1 MTQRYVD
8 VSYLADYNFDI
19 LCTFHISEK
28 VSFKFKWAGT
38 ILGPQKVYYLISVR
52 KNVVYVIGTK
62 VNYYSA
68 CQM

>member
-1 MTQRYVD
+1 MSFLMRFITSMTQRYVD

-38 ILGPQKVYYLISVR
+38 ILGP
-52 KNVVYVIGTK
+52 
-62 VNYYSA
+62 
-68 CQM
+68 

>member
-1 MTQRYVD
+1 VVVKLLEILNMSFLMRFITSMTQRYVD

-38 ILGPQKVYYLISVR
+38 ILGP
-52 KNVVYVIGTK
+52 
-62 VNYYSA
+62 
-68 CQM
+68 